1 MVSKYTIAA
10 VPADAQSN
18 RRAKPAVPLPVKI
31 PYTLGDAVEI
41 AKKYNAN
48 PIYRGILSRYRY
60 SHFVAMNL
68 EALTMDPPPYHIA
81 AMGTVIKD
89 GDGTEIWFDDDA

>member
-1 MVSKYTIAA
+1 MRQYDMVSQYTVAA

-18 RRAKPAVPLPVKI
+18 RRAKPAIPLPVKI
-31 PYTLGDAVEI
+31 PYTLGDALEI

-48 PIYRGILSRYRY
+48 PIYRGILSRFRY

-68 EALTMDPPPYHIA
+68 EALTMDPPPFYLDNENA
-81 AMGTVIKD
+81 
-89 GDGTEIWFDDDA
+89 

>member
-1 MVSKYTIAA
+1 MRQYDMVSQYTVAA

-18 RRAKPAVPLPVKI
+18 RRAKPAIPLPVKI
-31 PYTLGDAVEI
+31 PYTLGDALEI

-48 PIYRGILSRYRY
+48 PIYRGILARFRY

-68 EALTMDPPPYHIA
+68 EALTMDPPPFYL
-81 AMGTVIKD
+81 D
-89 GDGTEIWFDDDA
+89 NEDD